1 MATCSSCKAKISQ
14 FATKKP
20 IYLNNDKSTQTT
32 HKPFLV
38 DLIEERIESICRQN
52 SKMAALV
59 QDKEDEVQERQQE
72 LNEIEDKFTNIIYS
86 LGQDLCYFK
95 IKDRDDEEIKEN
107 ILVSTETPAYIKA
120 LFFDNKE

>member
-59 QDKEDEVQERQQE
+59 QEKEDEIQERQQE

-95 IKDRDDEEIKEN
+95 IKDRD
-107 ILVSTETPAYIKA
+107 
-120 LFFDNKE
+120 